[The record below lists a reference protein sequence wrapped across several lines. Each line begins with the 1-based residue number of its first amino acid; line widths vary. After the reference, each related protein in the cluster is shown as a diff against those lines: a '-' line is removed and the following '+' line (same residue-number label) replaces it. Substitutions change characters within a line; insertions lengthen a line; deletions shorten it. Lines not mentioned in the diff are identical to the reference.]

1 VTDET
6 TSSPDRNLADHRKCL
21 ACGYDLHGLGDGPH
35 CPECGLLNIPQGYRQ
50 QVWDLV
56 DSGKW
61 FFSGFLHPFKKRLPG
76 WWWALDRDGD
86 LQKSYKFAAK
96 KFAIASLILL
106 VSCYFANACVVK
118 EIRHVTARDKSDPT
132 ATMVEVAKVIML
144 HGLAMRRSEEVE
156 QVGYSQTRR
165 FQRLSWRRSTQLVYA
180 PTWHALLYAIG
191 FISWLILQWG
201 FPTFVGLITQLRKGL
216 PEFAR
221 PQRTVIAA
229 CMYESHR
236 MVYSAI
242 VIALL
247 LSVEVAS
254 RYSAICTSFGMTHYM
269 SALRLIVVSIISFG
283 AVSWIGPLR
292 SDYTKQ
298 LVRSRSH
305 ATRIIIMYSALLP
318 AVFIFACL
326 SLKFGILIFAFL
338 RMM

>member
-1 VTDET
+1 MTDET
-6 TSSPDRNLADHRKCL
+6 TSSPESNLADHRECL
-21 ACGYDLHGLGDGPH
+21 ACGYDLHGLGDGPR

-96 KFAIASLILL
+96 NFIIASMIVLI
-106 VSCYFANACVVK
+106 SCYFANACVVK
-118 EIRHVTARDKSDPT
+118 DMSRATARDKSDPIE
-132 ATMVEVAKVIML
+132 AAVEIGKDITLYGFAL
-144 HGLAMRRSEEVE
+144 LRGEEVE
-156 QVGYSQTRR
+156 KVDYSQTRR
-165 FQRLSWRRSTQLVYA
+165 TQRLGWHHSTQLVYA
-180 PTWHALLYAIG
+180 PTWHALLYACG

-236 MVYSAI
+236 TVYSAI
-242 VIALL
+242 VIAWL
-247 LSVEVAS
+247 LSIEVAT
-254 RYSAICTSFGMTHYM
+254 RYFALSASTPLSMTYFA
-269 SALRLIVVSIISFG
+269 STLILIVVSFISFG
-283 AVSWIGPLR
+283 AFGWIGPLR

-298 LVRSRSH
+298 LVQSRWH
-305 ATRIIIMYSALLP
+305 QIRIILMYAIGFPLLILFT
-318 AVFIFACL
+318 ADMFISMIQSF
-326 SLKFGILIFAFL
+326 
-338 RMM
+338 MET